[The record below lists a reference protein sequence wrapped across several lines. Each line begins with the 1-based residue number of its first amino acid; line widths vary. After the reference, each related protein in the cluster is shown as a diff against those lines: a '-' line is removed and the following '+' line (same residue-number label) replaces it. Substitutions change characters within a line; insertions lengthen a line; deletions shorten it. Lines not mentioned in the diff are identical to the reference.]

1 MAIQFARIEIVGRS
15 SGGSACCKG
24 AYNARDKVKDEQTG
38 ITYNFQNKKDNV
50 YHAVL
55 LPEHADKKFSS
66 VSKLMNEIEKC
77 EKRKD
82 SQLLKDIVLAL
93 PDDKELTL
101 EDRINITHLL
111 IEKRGWVKE
120 GLGVQVDIH
129 KPHDDEKNWHAHL
142 LVTTR
147 RFTEDG
153 LTFGLKAT
161 DLNPEFKKSGNRAFA
176 VPEADQIHEDLRD
189 IVNDYFK
196 MLGLENRVDAISQ
209 LPQEH
214 IGPVRMRS
222 ILNQAAERNEAKQL
236 ANIEQLNSG
245 QALINRVSANR
256 SVFNE
261 KDLQREL
268 KCIPDDN
275 RRSKL
280 FSEALES
287 SSLVALCGQDGSSA
301 NYYTTHEIRLEEQK
315 IIRLSGYVFNE
326 ENVVAASYNRGQGHY
341 ANNLQQLISDSS
353 SGLSDEQG
361 KALSNILLDKNGLRI
376 LRGRAGTGKSYVL
389 GQANSIAS
397 NAGINVIGLAP
408 THKAKLEL
416 RAQGFER
423 VDTIKGMLFGLAH
436 GRFDLPKNSLL
447 VVDEAGMIGN
457 DDMSEL
463 LRVAATRKCNVILS
477 GDERQLASVSRGGMF
492 EVLADKYGSS
502 SILDIKRQDSEWGK
516 SVAMAMSEGNAE
528 RAVSIL
534 EGEKRIKW
542 GVDAGSTMTGLL
554 ADWNNSNH
562 VISDRLILAVKN
574 KDVAALNHGARQYLK
589 SDGTLKGEEIAVD
602 GNYYMQG
609 DRILITKTDKNLGLV
624 NGDLAVLT
632 KLSTNKFTCN
642 INDKEI
648 SFNPTEYNGFRHGY
662 ATTIFK
668 AQGASIKDVYVYH
681 DGFSTIRNSYV
692 SLSRHIDELRLYVNK
707 ESPTAISILT
717 RQLANDFEHGSS
729 LRYMS
734 VQEHKELAEN
744 KTAEESFG
752 KLDTMLFKLFNA
764 YEFVHNNITKLADK
778 HIPVSEYYNY
788 QEPDKAVLPV
798 EKVLDQIAVEQEAV
812 GMGIEDK
819 IAVGDNNV
827 QITSTLEQNTNTTT
841 KSKMTAKER
850 FYANV
855 DHSRNRANSRADL
868 KQQWDRESHEL
879 REATKFKAEQ
889 ITRGLLGDP
898 NNKLSN
904 KSTLRYGEHGKLAV
918 RISGDKAGTWYDF
931 SKSEGG
937 DIFSL
942 VQDAKNT
949 SFKEAAEYLKSSVG
963 MNTNTDFKP
972 NLQLVYDHANSET
985 TKEYIKEKNAKISY
999 ANKLYNQS
1007 KPIGN
1012 KAVASSYL
1020 TEHRSISCK
1029 LSSDINTTGIYDH
1042 NKKEYL
1048 PALIAFARDKEG
1060 NITGGQHIL
1069 LDKATN
1075 AKAAID
1081 VPKKSFGVISGS
1093 FVDLGNTS
1101 SDYNHNSKVN
1111 ITIIAEGLETGL
1123 SVKQGLSEHNQSHR
1137 QMKTQ
1142 IICSLGISNI
1152 KNYQPSKG
1160 EKLIIA
1166 ADNDGTNSITQK
1178 TIEHAKIELEQKGAF
1193 VEIAK
1198 PEKQGD
1204 FNDVLKDKENGGS
1217 KKIAQDFSVAID
1229 RHSAN
1234 TLTQYFASD
1243 AAKKTL
1249 SKDERDKIR
1258 FISKFKVNEEKIVD
1272 AYRTD
1277 PDKGKEEL
1285 GEAFQPI
1292 NFSYKNVK
1300 SNRHAINAA
1309 NIHGAKIDIRQL
1321 VVSLVGKSMEEID
1334 NHILCLRDEYYIYY
1348 SINDLIKDK
1357 DRATT
1362 PEKALEALKSYQ
1374 DFLARLHDNHPPA
1387 INGKQLEK
1395 DINLAYNNQNNK
1407 IFNQLEKL
1415 TSNATTAIHQSNIVS
1430 TLKNSNDSASAL
1442 KALTKQLP
1450 AVKSF
1455 HCPVQLSFTGEIDKD
1470 TRKTIE
1476 SLGMK
1481 FNKFRQEWRGNVEE
1495 HHVRPLTKSIEH
1507 YKHNIYVAPKE
1518 EISKSPEKANHNA
1531 IKIDRGFSM

>member
-1 MAIQFARIEIVGRS
+1 MLS
-15 SGGSACCKG
+15 
-24 AYNARDKVKDEQTG
+24 
-38 ITYNFQNKKDNV
+38 DNV
-50 YHAVL
+50 I
-55 LPEHADKKFSS
+55 FGG
-66 VSKLMNEIEKC
+66 EK
-77 EKRKD
+77 
-82 SQLLKDIVLAL
+82 
-93 PDDKELTL
+93 
-101 EDRINITHLL
+101 IN
-111 IEKRGWVKE
+111 
-120 GLGVQVDIH
+120 QV
-129 KPHDDEKNWHAHL
+129 A
-142 LVTTR
+142 
-147 RFTEDG
+147 
-153 LTFGLKAT
+153 
-161 DLNPEFKKSGNRAFA
+161 
-176 VPEADQIHEDLRD
+176 
-189 IVNDYFK
+189 ND
-196 MLGLENRVDAISQ
+196 
-209 LPQEH
+209 
-214 IGPVRMRS
+214 
-222 ILNQAAERNEAKQL
+222 
-236 ANIEQLNSG
+236 
-245 QALINRVSANR
+245 LINDS
-256 SVFNE
+256 
-261 KDLQREL
+261 KDTL
-268 KCIPDDN
+268 
-275 RRSKL
+275 
-280 FSEALES
+280 
-287 SSLVALCGQDGSSA
+287 
-301 NYYTTHEIRLEEQK
+301 TTEQ
-315 IIRLSGYVFNE
+315 
-326 ENVVAASYNRGQGHY
+326 H
-341 ANNLQQLISDSS
+341 
-353 SGLSDEQG
+353 
-361 KALSNILLDKNGLRI
+361 KALSSILLGKSGLRV

-389 GQANSIAS
+389 GKANSIAS
-397 NAGINVIGLAP
+397 NSGINVIGLAP
-408 THKAKLEL
+408 THRAKLEL
-416 RAQGFER
+416 RAQGFEL
-423 VDTIKGMLFGLAH
+423 VDTVKGMLFGLAH
-436 GRFDLPKNSLL
+436 GRFKLPKHSLL
-447 VVDEAGMIGN
+447 VVDEAVMIAN

-477 GDERQLASVSRGGMF
+477 GDERQLASIQRGGMF
-492 EVLADKYGSS
+492 EVFADRYGSS
-502 SILDIKRQDSEWGK
+502 SILDIKRQDSQWGK
-516 SVAMAMSEGNAE
+516 SVAMAFSQGDVATGL
-528 RAVSIL
+528 SIL
-534 EGEKRIKW
+534 GEDNRIKW
-542 GVDAGSTMTGLL
+542 DKDANSSMQELL
-554 ADWNNSNH
+554 HDWSLSGDR
-562 VISDRLILAVKN
+562 VRDRLILAVKN
-574 KDVAALNHGARQYLK
+574 KDVAALNHGAREHFKLEGK
-589 SDGTLKGEEIAVD
+589 LTGDEFEVN
-602 GNYYMQG
+602 GNHFMRG
-609 DRILITKTDKNLGLV
+609 DRVLITKTDKKLGLT
-624 NGDLAVLT
+624 NGDLAEISHT
-632 KLSTNKFTCN
+632 SEDKFTLRFRCDEN
-642 INDKEI
+642 VNNDKYI
-648 SFNPTEYNGFRHGY
+648 SFNPSEYNGFRHGY
-662 ATTIFK
+662 ATTVFK

-707 ESPTAISILT
+707 ESTSDISILT

-764 YEFVHNNITKLADK
+764 YDFVHNNITKLADK
-778 HIPVSEYYNY
+778 HIPVSEYYTY
-788 QEPDKAVLPV
+788 REPDKAVMPV

-963 MNTNTDFKP
+963 MTTNTDFKP

-1007 KPIGN
+1007 KPIGDRS
-1012 KAVASSYL
+1012 VANGYL
-1020 TEHRSISCK
+1020 KEHRGIACK
-1029 LSSDINTTGIYDH
+1029 LSSDIKTTGIYDH
-1042 NKKEYL
+1042 NTKEYL

-1123 SVKQGLSEHNQSHR
+1123 SVKQALSEHNQSHR

-1152 KNYQPSKG
+1152 KNYEPSKG

-1166 ADNDGTNSITQK
+1166 ADNDGTNSITHQ
-1178 TIEHAKIELEQKGAF
+1178 TIENAKIELERKGAF

-1234 TLTQYFASD
+1234 SLTQYFASD
-1243 AAKKTL
+1243 DAKNTL
-1249 SKDERDKIR
+1249 SKDEETKIR
-1258 FISKFKVNEEKIVD
+1258 FISQFKINEEKILN
-1272 AYRTD
+1272 AYRAD

-1285 GEAFQPI
+1285 DKVVRPI
-1292 NFSYKNVK
+1292 KIAYDTVIENKPILNEISMLGGHIDKLKLTLELSNKYDDPHRIRRSLTMDKHIWSLREKYYLLDQLKEFKADKQKASTPKVALAALIKEQEFLAGLHNEINPNDHSKTILNSIEQAHSGQQSGAIDQLYDAARYAHKEKIISPNDLTNHFK
-1300 SNRHAINAA
+1300 SNNSVDDIHHNINR
-1309 NIHGAKIDIRQL
+1309 ICYKHHCKI
-1321 VVSLVGKSMEEID
+1321 MNE
-1334 NHILCLRDEYYIYY
+1334 NC
-1348 SINDLIKDK
+1348 
-1357 DRATT
+1357 
-1362 PEKALEALKSYQ
+1362 
-1374 DFLARLHDNHPPA
+1374 
-1387 INGKQLEK
+1387 
-1395 DINLAYNNQNNK
+1395 NK
-1407 IFNQLEKL
+1407 IIRGEVINHQGHKFDCVAGYLEHWKDNVHHDMLPIKQMDKEIERVHENQ
-1415 TSNATTAIHQSNIVS
+1415 
-1430 TLKNSNDSASAL
+1430 
-1442 KALTKQLP
+1442 
-1450 AVKSF
+1450 
-1455 HCPVQLSFTGEIDKD
+1455 KD
-1470 TRKTIE
+1470 HTHD
-1476 SLGMK
+1476 
-1481 FNKFRQEWRGNVEE
+1481 
-1495 HHVRPLTKSIEH
+1495 HHM
-1507 YKHNIYVAPKE
+1507 
-1518 EISKSPEKANHNA
+1518 
-1531 IKIDRGFSM
+1531 SMDM

>member
-280 FSEALES
+280 FSESLES

-389 GQANSIAS
+389 GQANSVAS

-477 GDERQLASVSRGGMF
+477 GDERQLASIQRGGMF
-492 EVLADKYGSS
+492 EVFADRYGSS
-502 SILDIKRQDSEWGK
+502 SILDIKRQDSQWGK
-516 SVAMAMSEGNAE
+516 SVAMAFSQGDVATGL
-528 RAVSIL
+528 SIL
-534 EGEKRIKW
+534 GEDNRIKW
-542 GVDAGSTMTGLL
+542 DKDANSSMQELL
-554 ADWNNSNH
+554 HDWSLSGDR
-562 VISDRLILAVKN
+562 VRDRLILAVKN
-574 KDVAALNHGARQYLK
+574 KDVAALNHGAREHFKLEGK
-589 SDGTLKGEEIAVD
+589 LTGDEFEVN
-602 GNYYMQG
+602 GNHFMRG
-609 DRILITKTDKNLGLV
+609 DRVLITKTDKKLGLT
-624 NGDLAVLT
+624 NGDLAEISHT
-632 KLSTNKFTCN
+632 SEDKFTLRFRYDEN
-642 INDKEI
+642 VNNDKYI
-648 SFNPTEYNGFRHGY
+648 SFNPSEYNGFRHGY
-662 ATTIFK
+662 ATTVFK

-707 ESPTAISILT
+707 ESTSDISILT

-764 YEFVHNNITKLADK
+764 YDFVHNNITKLADK

-819 IAVGDNNV
+819 IAVGDNRR
-827 QITSTLEQNTNTTT
+827 I
-841 KSKMTAKER
+841 
-850 FYANV
+850 
-855 DHSRNRANSRADL
+855 
-868 KQQWDRESHEL
+868 
-879 REATKFKAEQ
+879 KA
-889 ITRGLLGDP
+889 
-898 NNKLSN
+898 
-904 KSTLRYGEHGKLAV
+904 
-918 RISGDKAGTWYDF
+918 
-931 SKSEGG
+931 
-937 DIFSL
+937 
-942 VQDAKNT
+942 
-949 SFKEAAEYLKSSVG
+949 
-963 MNTNTDFKP
+963 
-972 NLQLVYDHANSET
+972 
-985 TKEYIKEKNAKISY
+985 
-999 ANKLYNQS
+999 
-1007 KPIGN
+1007 
-1012 KAVASSYL
+1012 
-1020 TEHRSISCK
+1020 
-1029 LSSDINTTGIYDH
+1029 
-1042 NKKEYL
+1042 
-1048 PALIAFARDKEG
+1048 
-1060 NITGGQHIL
+1060 
-1069 LDKATN
+1069 
-1075 AKAAID
+1075 
-1081 VPKKSFGVISGS
+1081 
-1093 FVDLGNTS
+1093 
-1101 SDYNHNSKVN
+1101 
-1111 ITIIAEGLETGL
+1111 
-1123 SVKQGLSEHNQSHR
+1123 
-1137 QMKTQ
+1137 
-1142 IICSLGISNI
+1142 
-1152 KNYQPSKG
+1152 
-1160 EKLIIA
+1160 
-1166 ADNDGTNSITQK
+1166 
-1178 TIEHAKIELEQKGAF
+1178 
-1193 VEIAK
+1193 
-1198 PEKQGD
+1198 
-1204 FNDVLKDKENGGS
+1204 
-1217 KKIAQDFSVAID
+1217 
-1229 RHSAN
+1229 
-1234 TLTQYFASD
+1234 
-1243 AAKKTL
+1243 
-1249 SKDERDKIR
+1249 
-1258 FISKFKVNEEKIVD
+1258 
-1272 AYRTD
+1272 
-1277 PDKGKEEL
+1277 
-1285 GEAFQPI
+1285 
-1292 NFSYKNVK
+1292 
-1300 SNRHAINAA
+1300 
-1309 NIHGAKIDIRQL
+1309 
-1321 VVSLVGKSMEEID
+1321 
-1334 NHILCLRDEYYIYY
+1334 
-1348 SINDLIKDK
+1348 
-1357 DRATT
+1357 
-1362 PEKALEALKSYQ
+1362 
-1374 DFLARLHDNHPPA
+1374 
-1387 INGKQLEK
+1387 
-1395 DINLAYNNQNNK
+1395 
-1407 IFNQLEKL
+1407 
-1415 TSNATTAIHQSNIVS
+1415 SNATY
-1430 TLKNSNDSASAL
+1430 
-1442 KALTKQLP
+1442 
-1450 AVKSF
+1450 
-1455 HCPVQLSFTGEIDKD
+1455 KD
-1470 TRKTIE
+1470 
-1476 SLGMK
+1476 L
-1481 FNKFRQEWRGNVEE
+1481 
-1495 HHVRPLTKSIEH
+1495 
-1507 YKHNIYVAPKE
+1507 
-1518 EISKSPEKANHNA
+1518 
-1531 IKIDRGFSM
+1531 